1 MTPLV
6 PGTGIEEVR
15 KHSTWFLVIGVALVI
30 VGMIAIGSA
39 VAMTIASVIFF
50 GWLLII
56 GGVFEVIHSFT
67 RRDRARLLAPTYKS
81 LRCLGCFAG

>member
-50 GWLLII
+50 GW
-56 GGVFEVIHSFT
+56 
-67 RRDRARLLAPTYKS
+67 
-81 LRCLGCFAG
+81 